1 MTVQEYAY
9 AKLNLTLDV
18 LAKRADGYHDMMMVM
33 QTVSVCDSIRI
44 SRTAESGIRTS
55 CNFYYIPTDSRNL
68 AARAAKVFLDRIGE
82 PEQGIEIS
90 LKKDIPVGA
99 GMAGGSA
106 DAAAVLRGMNSLYG
120 RPLDR
125 RKLEE
130 LAGEV
135 GSDVAFCVAGGTAM
149 ASGRGEILQDL
160 DAMPDCSIVIC
171 KPGFSISTPELF
183 RKLDQMNLR
192 HHPDT
197 EGMRAAIRDGDLR
210 EMGKR
215 MYNVFEEVDDR
226 RIRSV
231 GEIKSVLLDYGALG
245 SMMTGTGSAVFGIYS
260 DRGAAEKC
268 AAKLRSEYSFCRVA
282 EPVKRIEL

>member
-55 CNFYYIPTDSRNL
+55 CNFYYIPTDGRNL
-68 AARAAKVFLDRIGE
+68 AARATKVFLDWIGE

-160 DAMPDCSIVIC
+160 DAMPNCSIVIC
-171 KPGFSISTPELF
+171 KPGFS
-183 RKLDQMNLR
+183 
-192 HHPDT
+192 
-197 EGMRAAIRDGDLR
+197 
-210 EMGKR
+210 
-215 MYNVFEEVDDR
+215 
-226 RIRSV
+226 
-231 GEIKSVLLDYGALG
+231 
-245 SMMTGTGSAVFGIYS
+245 
-260 DRGAAEKC
+260 
-268 AAKLRSEYSFCRVA
+268 
-282 EPVKRIEL
+282 

>member
-18 LAKRADGYHDMMMVM
+18 LRKRDDGYHDMMMVM

-44 SRTAESGIRTS
+44 SRTGEDGIRTS
-55 CNFYYIPTDSRNL
+55 CNFHYIPTDGRNL
-68 AARAAKVFLDRIGE
+68 AVRAAKTYLERIGE
-82 PEQGIEIS
+82 PEQGIEIQ
-90 LKKDIPVGA
+90 LKKEIPVGA

-106 DAAAVLRGMNSLYG
+106 DAAAVLRGMNRLY
-120 RPLDR
+120 DR
-125 RKLEE
+125 ALNRRQLEE
-130 LAGEV
+130 LAQEV
-135 GSDVAFCVAGGTAM
+135 GSDVAFCVAGGTVL
-149 ASGRGEILQDL
+149 ASGRGEILRDL

-183 RKLDQMNLR
+183 RKLDQMNMR

-197 EGMRAAIRDGDLR
+197 EGMLAAIRDGDLR

-226 RIRSV
+226 RLRSV
-231 GEIKSVLLDYGALG
+231 AEIKSVLLDFGALG
-245 SMMTGTGSAVFGIYS
+245 AMMTGTGSAVFGIYT
-260 DRGAAEKC
+260 DRGEAEKC
-268 AAKLRSEYSFCRVA
+268 AARLRGDYSFCRVA
-282 EPVKRIEL
+282 EPVKRIE